1 MFKVIILKR
10 FSLSGIFVFFLL
22 SVCKGQG
29 IIDFKTID
37 NGGAGTY
44 KAIATHDAD
53 FPEYTIYRPAN
64 LHFAASNTTLPLIIF
79 GNGGCMNTSVPFEKF
94 LNEIASFGY
103 IIVAIGPLRHSVDD
117 IINDSIAQMSTSPA
131 KMIEAIDRMEKCCKD
146 STSEYYSIIDLN
158 NIAVMGHSCGGL
170 QALAVS
176 VDPRI
181 VTTVCLNSGVFM
193 PNEGQQNN
201 VVDKGVLETL
211 HSPVLYVIGG
221 PSDIAY
227 DYALDDYS
235 RINNVFVSMANY
247 DVGHGGTFSEK
258 FGGSF
263 SLIVMQW
270 FEWQL
275 KDKEWT
281 GKIFTGENCTCEY
294 PGWSIVLKNSHLLNE
309 QRN

>member
-1 MFKVIILKR
+1 MFNVSILKR
-10 FSLSGIFVFFLL
+10 ISLSGIFVFFLL
-22 SVCKGQG
+22 CICKGQS

-44 KAIATHDAD
+44 KAIAIHDAS

-64 LHFAASNTTLPLIIF
+64 LQFAAYNTTLPLVIF

-103 IIVAIGPLRHSVDD
+103 IIVAIGPLQHSVDD
-117 IINDSIAQMSTSPA
+117 IMNDSIARMYTSPA
-131 KMIEAIDRMEKCCKD
+131 KMIEAIDRMEKCCND
-146 STSEYYSIIDLN
+146 PTSEYYSIIDLN
-158 NIAVMGHSCGGL
+158 NIAVMGQSCGGL

-176 VDPRI
+176 GDPRI
-181 VTTVCLNSGVFM
+181 ATTVCLNSGVFM
-193 PNEGQQNN
+193 PDGGQPNN
-201 VVDKGVLETL
+201 VVDKDVLKTF
-211 HSPVLYVIGG
+211 HSPVLYVTGG

-227 DYALDDYS
+227 NYALDDYS
-235 RINNVFVSMANY
+235 QISNVFVSMANY
-247 DVGHGGTFSEK
+247 DVGHDGTFSEK

-270 FEWQL
+270 LEWQL
-275 KDKEWT
+275 KNKEWT

-294 PGWSIVLKNSHLLNE
+294 PGWSIILKNSNLLNE
-309 QRN
+309 